1 MRKLIE
7 WRQYDTRYD
16 IIIKVIECSQSI
28 KRTHVHIN
36 CTQAKPPKGGDGWC
50 ETFIEKC
57 SKGFGFSKMKIS
69 LRKTKHLIEVSL
81 DSSNEMSYAFSI
93 GNCFPCGTLFLV

>member
-7 WRQYDTRYD
+7 WRLYD

-36 CTQAKPPKGGDGWC
+36 CTQARPPKGGDGYGVKL
-50 ETFIEKC
+50 FIEKC
-57 SKGFGFSKMKIS
+57 SKGFEFSKAKIS
-69 LRKTKHLIEVSL
+69 LRKTKQLIEVSL
-81 DSSNEMSYAFSI
+81 DSSNEMSYAFSM
-93 GNCFPCGTLFLV
+93 GNCFPCGALFSV